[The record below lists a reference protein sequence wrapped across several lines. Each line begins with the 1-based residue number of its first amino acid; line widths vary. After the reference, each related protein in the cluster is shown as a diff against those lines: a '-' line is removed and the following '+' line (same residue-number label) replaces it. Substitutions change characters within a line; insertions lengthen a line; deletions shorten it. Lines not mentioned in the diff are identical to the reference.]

1 MDYVNLRPYGISYAG
16 PFLGVKYVSDGF
28 LSQALFV
35 GDSGAQEFHI
45 TSGNLYKRRVIQP
58 REIAFS
64 GSHGLVEVVEVSED
78 IGEGS
83 EVSEPQVLFQKS
95 SKDGESLSCEAF
107 FQVAARGVLAEYGLE
122 GAVAE
127 ICDIFRDART
137 GRGVFTMVPFQ
148 DIKLFSDLLA
158 VGANAST
165 GLTEADIVS
174 VLGQVAVLLW
184 ILGERL
190 DMNHR
195 DLKTNNVILCAGEG
209 LELAWGDRLL
219 CVGGRWSVK
228 LVDFG
233 FACAGT
239 GRRTLVNATGFFP
252 ITDPC
257 PKTGRDLFQL
267 LTVMYMCEEFRTGMS
282 AKMRGL
288 FKKWLTIPGRDYIQF
303 LENMGER
310 GLDWV
315 YFLLG
320 GQSFAAPTCAPA
332 AILADLTEAYPEIV
346 RA

>member
-1 MDYVNLRPYGISYAG
+1 
-16 PFLGVKYVSDGF
+16 
-28 LSQALFV
+28 
-35 GDSGAQEFHI
+35 
-45 TSGNLYKRRVIQP
+45 
-58 REIAFS
+58 
-64 GSHGLVEVVEVSED
+64 
-78 IGEGS
+78 
-83 EVSEPQVLFQKS
+83 
-95 SKDGESLSCEAF
+95 
-107 FQVAARGVLAEYGLE
+107 
-122 GAVAE
+122 
-127 ICDIFRDART
+127 
-137 GRGVFTMVPFQ
+137 MVPFQ
-148 DIKLFSDLLA
+148 DIKLFSDMLGELP
-158 VGANAST
+158 
-165 GLTEADIVS
+165 EADVVS
-174 VLGQVAVLLW
+174 VLGQVGVLLW

-195 DLKTNNVILCAGEG
+195 DLKTNNVILCDGEG
-209 LELAWGDRLL
+209 IEVAWADRLV

-252 ITDPC
+252 ASDPC

-267 LTVMYMCEEFRTGMS
+267 LTVMYMCEEFRGRMS
-282 AKMRGL
+282 VGLRGL

-320 GQSFAAPTCAPA
+320 SQSFAAPSCEPA
-332 AILADLTEAYPEIV
+332 AVLADLSAAYPEIV

>member
-1 MDYVNLRPYGISYAG
+1 MDYINLRPYGISYTG

-28 LSQALFV
+28 LPQASLIA
-35 GDSGAQEFHI
+35 DSGAQELHI
-45 TSGNLYKRRVIQP
+45 MSGNLYKRRVITP
-58 REIAFS
+58 RKIAFN
-64 GSHGLVEVVEVSED
+64 GSHGLVEVVEVRED
-78 IGEGS
+78 YGES
-83 EVSEPQVLFQKS
+83 DAEEEPLVLFQKS
-95 SKDGESLSCEAF
+95 SKGGESLSCEAF
-107 FQVAARGVLAEYGLE
+107 FQVAARSVLAEYGLE
-122 GAVAE
+122 GAIAE
-127 ICDIFRDART
+127 IRDIFRDART

-148 DIKLFSDLLA
+148 DIKLFSDLL
-158 VGANAST
+158 VSGELS
-165 GLTEADIVS
+165 EADVVS
-174 VLGQVAVLLW
+174 VLGQVAVLLL

-195 DLKTNNVILCAGEG
+195 DLKTNNVILCAGSG
-209 LELAWGDRLL
+209 LEVAWADRLL

-239 GRRTLVNATGFFP
+239 GRRTLVNATEFFP
-252 ITDPC
+252 ASDPC

-267 LTVMYMCEEFRTGMS
+267 LTVMYMCEPFRAAMS
-282 AKMRGL
+282 PKMAGL
-288 FKKWLTIPGRDYIQF
+288 FKKWLTIPGRDYLKF

-320 GQSFAAPTCAPA
+320 SQSFAAPSCEPKAV
-332 AILADLTEAYPEIV
+332 LADLTAAYPEIV

>member
-28 LSQALFV
+28 LPQAVLLA
-35 GDSGAQEFHI
+35 DSDVQELHI
-45 TSGNLYKRRVIQP
+45 TCGNLYKHRVITP
-58 REIAFS
+58 REVAFS
-64 GSHGLVEVVEVSED
+64 GSHGLVEVVEVVEDDGVGLVESEKA
-78 IGEGS
+78 EA
-83 EVSEPQVLFQKS
+83 EVLFQKS

-107 FQVAARGVLAEYGLE
+107 FQVAARTVLAEYGLQ

-127 ICDIFRDART
+127 IRDIFRDART

-148 DIKLFSDLLA
+148 DIQLFSDLLA
-158 VGANAST
+158 SGT
-165 GLTEADIVS
+165 LTEADVVS
-174 VLGQVAVLLW
+174 VLGQVGVLLW

-195 DLKTNNVILCAGEG
+195 DLKTNNVILCAGDG
-209 LELAWGDRLL
+209 LEVAWADRLV

-233 FACAGT
+233 FACAGS

-252 ITDPC
+252 MSDPC

-267 LTVMYMCEEFRTGMS
+267 LTVMYMCEGFRAGMS
-282 AKMRGL
+282 PKLRDL
-288 FKKWLTIPGRDYIQF
+288 FKKWRTIPGRDYIQF

-315 YFLLG
+315 YFLLA
-320 GQSFAAPTCAPA
+320 GQSFSAPTCVPA
-332 AILADLTEAYPEIV
+332 AVLADLTAAYPEIV

>member
-1 MDYVNLRPYGISYAG
+1 MDHVNLRPYGISYAG

-28 LSQALFV
+28 LPQAALLADSDSQEL
-35 GDSGAQEFHI
+35 HI
-45 TSGNLYKRRVIQP
+45 LSGNLYKRRVITP
-58 REIAFS
+58 RGVAFN
-64 GSHGLVEVVEVSED
+64 GSHGLVEVVEVR
-78 IGEGS
+78 EGNGTEEETAS
-83 EVSEPQVLFQKS
+83 QVLFQKS

-148 DIKLFSDLLA
+148 DIQLFSDLLA
-158 VGANAST
+158 AGS
-165 GLTEADIVS
+165 LSEADVVS

-195 DLKTNNVILCAGEG
+195 DLKTNNVILCAGTG
-209 LELAWGDRLL
+209 LEVAWADRLV

-233 FACAGT
+233 FACAGS
-239 GRRTLVNATGFFP
+239 GRRTLVGATEFFP
-252 ITDPC
+252 MTDPC

-267 LTVMYMCEEFRTGMS
+267 LTVMYMCEPFRAGMS
-282 AKMRGL
+282 EKMMGL
-288 FKKWLTIPGRDYIQF
+288 FKKWLTIPGRDYLKF

-320 GQSFAAPTCAPA
+320 SQSFAAPSCEPSAV
-332 AILADLTEAYPEIV
+332 LADLAAAYPELV
-346 RA
+346 RG

>member
-1 MDYVNLRPYGISYAG
+1 MDYINLRPYGISYSG

-28 LSQALFV
+28 LPQATLI
-35 GDSGAQEFHI
+35 GDSGAQELQFASGSMYKHRII
-45 TSGNLYKRRVIQP
+45 TP
-58 REIAFS
+58 RELAFN
-64 GSHGLVEVVEVSED
+64 GSHGLVEVIEVRDMELDGTVVEPE
-78 IGEGS
+78 
-83 EVSEPQVLFQKS
+83 VLFQKS

-107 FQVAARGVLAEYGLE
+107 FQVAARSVLAEYGLE
-122 GAVAE
+122 GAIAE
-127 ICDIFRDART
+127 VRDIFRDART
-137 GRGVFTMVPFQ
+137 TRGVFTMVPFQ
-148 DIKLFSDLLA
+148 DIKLFSDLLER
-158 VGANAST
+158 GELS
-165 GLTEADIVS
+165 EADVVS

-209 LELAWGDRLL
+209 LEVAWADRLV
-219 CVGGRWSVK
+219 CVSSRWSVK

-233 FACAGT
+233 FACSGT
-239 GRRTLVNATGFFP
+239 GRRTLVNATDFFP
-252 ITDPC
+252 MIDPC

-267 LTVMYMCEEFRTGMS
+267 LTVMYMCVSFRGQMS
-282 AKMRGL
+282 AKLKGL

-320 GQSFAAPTCAPA
+320 SQSFSAPTCEPA
-332 AILADLTEAYPEIV
+332 AVLADLTAAYPEIV

>member
-1 MDYVNLRPYGISYAG
+1 MSGMHHINLRPYGISYAG

-28 LSQALFV
+28 LPLGQYVDEIGGTQDVHLVCGSMYKIRR
-35 GDSGAQEFHI
+35 I
-45 TSGNLYKRRVIQP
+45 TP
-58 REIAFS
+58 REVAFT
-64 GSHGLVEVVEVSED
+64 GSHGLVEAVEAVDVSED
-78 IGEGS
+78 GERALGS
-83 EVSEPQVLFQKS
+83 AEVLFQKS

-107 FQVAARGVLAEYGLE
+107 FQVAARDVLAEYGLE

-127 ICDIFRDART
+127 VRDIYRDVRT
-137 GRGVFTMVPFQ
+137 GRGVFTMAPFQ
-148 DIKLFSDLLA
+148 NIQLFSDLLA
-158 VGANAST
+158 GGTLS
-165 GLTEADIVS
+165 EADVIG

-195 DLKTNNVILCAGEG
+195 DLKTNNVILCAGDG
-209 LELAWGDRLL
+209 LEVAWADRLV
-219 CVGGRWSVK
+219 CVDSRWSVK

-239 GRRTLVNATGFFP
+239 GRRTLVGATEFFP
-252 ITDPC
+252 CSDPC

-267 LTVMYMCEEFRTGMS
+267 LTVMYMCTGFRAGMS
-282 AKMRGL
+282 AKLAGL
-288 FKKWLTIPGRDYIQF
+288 FKKWLTIPGRDYMKF

-320 GQSFAAPTCAPA
+320 SQSFSAPSCEPA
-332 AILADLTEAYPEIV
+332 AILADLSEAYPEIV

>member
-1 MDYVNLRPYGISYAG
+1 MDYINLRPYGISYAG

-28 LSQALFV
+28 LPQAALIA
-35 GDSGAQEFHI
+35 DSDEQELQFA
-45 TSGNLYKRRVIQP
+45 SGSLYKHRIIKP
-58 REIAFS
+58 REVAFS
-64 GSHGLVEVVEVSED
+64 GSHGLVEVVEVKEVELD
-78 IGEGS
+78 GTEVGET
-83 EVSEPQVLFQKS
+83 EVLFQKS

-107 FQVAARGVLAEYGLE
+107 FQVAARSVLAEYRLE

-127 ICDIFRDART
+127 IRDIFRDART
-137 GRGVFTMVPFQ
+137 ARGVFTMVPFQ
-148 DIKLFSDLLA
+148 DIQLFSDLLA
-158 VGANAST
+158 AGELS
-165 GLTEADIVS
+165 EADVVS

-195 DLKTNNVILCAGEG
+195 DLKTNNVILCAGDG
-209 LELAWGDRLL
+209 LEVAWADRLL

-239 GRRTLVNATGFFP
+239 GKRTLVNATEFFP
-252 ITDPC
+252 ASDPC

-267 LTVMYMCEEFRTGMS
+267 LTVMYMCEPFRAGMLPKL
-282 AKMRGL
+282 AGL
-288 FKKWLTIPGRDYIQF
+288 FKKWLTIPGRDYLKF

-320 GQSFAAPTCAPA
+320 SQSFSAPTCEPA
-332 AILADLTEAYPEIV
+332 EILADLTAAYPEIV

>member
-28 LSQALFV
+28 LPQATLLE
-35 GDSGAQEFHI
+35 DSGAQELHI
-45 TSGNLYKRRVIQP
+45 MCGNLYKRRIITP
-58 REIAFS
+58 REVAFS
-64 GSHGLVEVVEVSED
+64 GSHGLVEVVEVLEVCED
-78 IGEGS
+78 IGEDSDAS
-83 EVSEPQVLFQKS
+83 ELQVLFQKS

-107 FQVAARGVLAEYGLE
+107 FQVAARSVLAEYGLE
-122 GAVAE
+122 GAIAE

-148 DIKLFSDLLA
+148 NIQLFSDLLA
-158 VGANAST
+158 SCEM
-165 GLTEADIVS
+165 TEADVIS
-174 VLGQVAVLLW
+174 VLGQVGVLLW

-209 LELAWGDRLL
+209 LEVAWADRLV

-233 FACAGT
+233 FACAGS

-267 LTVMYMCEEFRTGMS
+267 LTVMYMCEPFRSGMS
-282 AKMRGL
+282 AKLRGL

-320 GQSFAAPTCAPA
+320 SQSFSAPTCEPA
-332 AILADLTEAYPEIV
+332 AVLADLTAAYPEIV